1 MKDYYKILGVEEE
14 ASGEEIRAR
23 WVELTK
29 HYHPDLKKANE
40 ADEKI
45 KEINEAYEVLKNK
58 STRLEYDLWQ
68 ALKKAHRRKRKMN
81 RQKIILPAGVLLFF
95 LIVGFVIFR
104 GFHVT
109 APPKSGVL
117 YKTDKV
123 LDKKTASQIPPA
135 EAESKVMGE
144 KEVPKE
150 IKEVMPQETA
160 KIVSIPSPP
169 SPSPKEE
176 SKRKEDLVPQV
187 VMKSEMPVKAG
198 KDIPKKI
205 RKEIPQE
212 RTEIASAAS
221 SPSLSLAEKESKRK
235 EEPAR
240 KILPKSE
247 MPVKVDK
254 GAPKEATEVTLQ
266 PGKKLQLKTKEEKEV
281 PKEAGKVASRES
293 AENVPQET
301 VKIDKP
307 KPIVTEPRPVQKPET
322 SVKADRLVTLPPPL
336 LAKEEEVRQ
345 FFSNYINRYNRK
357 DIDGFLSF
365 FSSRATQNQKDG
377 FEGIRKIYTNFF
389 DQSDEL
395 KYRLEDAKI
404 EIYQNT
410 VEAKARFRVDQK
422 LKRRGEEKIWKGN
435 IVWVLVKEDG
445 VLKIITLDYQNEKSP

>member
-1 MKDYYKILGVEEE
+1 MMKDYYKILGVEEE
-14 ASGEEIRAR
+14 ASEEEIRAR
-23 WVELTK
+23 WIELAK
-29 HYHPDLKKANE
+29 HYHPDLWKTKE
-40 ADEKI
+40 ADATI
-45 KEINEAYEVLKNK
+45 KEINEAYQVLKNE
-58 STRLEYDLWQ
+58 STRLEYNLRR

-81 RQKIILPAGVLLFF
+81 RQKIILPAGILLFF

-117 YKTDKV
+117 CKIDNL

-176 SKRKEDLVPQV
+176 PKRE
-187 VMKSEMPVKAG
+187 
-198 KDIPKKI
+198 
-205 RKEIPQE
+205 
-212 RTEIASAAS
+212 
-221 SPSLSLAEKESKRK
+221 

-240 KILPKSE
+240 KILQKSE

-254 GAPKEATEVTLQ
+254 EAPKEATEVTLQ
-266 PGKKLQLKTKEEKEV
+266 PGEKLQLEAKEEKEV
-281 PKEAGKVASRES
+281 PKEVGKVTSQ
-293 AENVPQET
+293 ENA
-301 VKIDKP
+301 K
-307 KPIVTEPRPVQKPET
+307 
-322 SVKADRLVTLPPPL
+322 SVPPPLL

-345 FFSNYINRYNRK
+345 FFSDYINRYNRQ

-365 FSSRATQNQKDG
+365 FSSRAIQNQKDG

-389 DQSDEL
+389 DQSQEL

-410 VEAKARFRVDQK
+410 VEAKARFKVDQK
-422 LKRRGEEKIWKGN
+422 LKKRGEEKIWEGN

-445 VLKIITLDYQNEKSP
+445 VLKIITLDYQIEKSP